1 MDQKAAIS
9 INQCGR
15 EIEPKE
21 LEEIQETVKLF
32 RKLKRWELAETICEH
47 LEWYTATGSRK
58 VDACMKLLEKLE
70 ARGVLKLPS
79 KREQARG
86 RRGAFALREE
96 RRFPWILWGDSGMW
110 SPLCYR

>member
-1 MDQKAAIS
+1 MGQKVATS

-15 EIEPKE
+15 EINPRE

-32 RKLKRWELAETICEH
+32 KRLKRWELAETICEH
-47 LEWYTATGSRK
+47 LEWYTATGSGK

-79 KREQARG
+79 KREQAKG
-86 RRGAFALREE
+86 RRGG
-96 RRFPWILWGDSGMW
+96 I
-110 SPLCYR
+110 C